1 MKEILD
7 DDVRAKKIE
16 DLREHLERFNALS
29 PIFDRAMEFSH
40 KSDEALM
47 SDDLEGGKKALEY
60 VKECNRLLD
69 LYKEL
74 HMQHRKIGRNH
85 IAPTNIKL
93 LTVGQPIEIT
103 GRYICYGCKSEVHL
117 TKGDICR
124 GCPICKQIFYNV
136 FICPDE
142 D

>member
-74 HMQHRKIGRNH
+74 HNKLEEKRYEEFDRILAEVK
-85 IAPTNIKL
+85 TNEQL
-93 LTVGQPIEIT
+93 
-103 GRYICYGCKSEVHL
+103 
-117 TKGDICR
+117 
-124 GCPICKQIFYNV
+124 
-136 FICPDE
+136 
-142 D
+142 